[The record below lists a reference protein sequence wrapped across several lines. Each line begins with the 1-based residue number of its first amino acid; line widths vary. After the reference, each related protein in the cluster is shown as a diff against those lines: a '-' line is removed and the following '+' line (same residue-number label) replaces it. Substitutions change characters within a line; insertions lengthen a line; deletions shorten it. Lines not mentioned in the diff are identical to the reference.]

1 MGLRTETTGMTTTA
15 DTVCADCAAN
25 TWAATGADAC
35 AAKTVCGKQV
45 AVGAAAA
52 ADRTE
57 TTGMT
62 KTADTVC
69 AACAVGTFAVC
80 NGDCTACTVV
90 ADSLTDTVLSCT
102 SATDSRVVACAAAK
116 RKTGGV
122 DATTDAAG
130 TADTCTTDCADG
142 TFVASA
148 TACTRC
154 TTDDN
159 AATTATYK
167 CTSAKNARFVGDC
180 KDKFYKVSSGE
191 KDVCEAHTA
200 CGIAVVGAD
209 ALRVATA
216 GTASADTVC
225 AACAAGTYATGN
237 GACFSCRT
245 VTDSLAGTALTCTTT
260 SDSRVVACA
269 AKKVKHAGV
278 DANTDGVTVTADTC
292 ADSVGCGNNI
302 AGTARTATTPKTDT
316 ADAVCPA
323 CVTGASETAGNCG
336 CDAGTFKNTD
346 STACTACT
354 AAAAPDANA
363 MYTCTD
369 ATAATAFTCKAG
381 FFKDGDKCTAC
392 TAITNAGSITCT
404 SATNSAVGM
413 CNTGAEGNSDAGKC
427 TACDAIANAAV
438 TCTWPG
444 NSQIATCN
452 NKFELKSGACTAV
465 ATPAADA
472 KAPAPAAA
480 DAPATVDAPSAS
492 LSAATSL
499 VQSWSSII
507 VAAVMLVGIFQ

>member
-1 MGLRTETTGMTTTA
+1 MG
-15 DTVCADCAAN
+15 VCADCAADS
-25 TWAATGADAC
+25 WAATGAGAC
-35 AAKTVCGKQV
+35 AVKTACGK
-45 AVGAAAA
+45 AVPGADGLRA
-52 ADRTE
+52 
-57 TTGMT
+57 TTTPMS

-69 AACAVGTFAVC
+69 APCATGTFAVG

-90 ADSLTDTVLSCT
+90 ADYLTETVLSCT

-122 DATTDAAG
+122 DATTTAAG

-191 KDVCEAHTA
+191 KDVCAPHTA
-200 CGIAVVGAD
+200 CGIAVVGED

-269 AKKVKHAGV
+269 AKK
-278 DANTDGVTVTADTC
+278 
-292 ADSVGCGNNI
+292 
-302 AGTARTATTPKTDT
+302 
-316 ADAVCPA
+316 
-323 CVTGASETAGNCG
+323 
-336 CDAGTFKNTD
+336 
-346 STACTACT
+346 
-354 AAAAPDANA
+354 
-363 MYTCTD
+363 
-369 ATAATAFTCKAG
+369 
-381 FFKDGDKCTAC
+381 
-392 TAITNAGSITCT
+392 
-404 SATNSAVGM
+404 
-413 CNTGAEGNSDAGKC
+413 
-427 TACDAIANAAV
+427 
-438 TCTWPG
+438 
-444 NSQIATCN
+444 SQ
-452 NKFELKSGACTAV
+452 
-465 ATPAADA
+465 
-472 KAPAPAAA
+472 
-480 DAPATVDAPSAS
+480 
-492 LSAATSL
+492 
-499 VQSWSSII
+499 
-507 VAAVMLVGIFQ
+507 